1 MLGENITQQSAIKNL
16 MKNLDDSP
24 IVGGWALDSAVYSA
38 SHGRFKNTAD
48 LISWFKNDCESYSV
62 SGDDYG
68 SKNLKADFL
77 QEYCG
82 INLRNDDTGAI
93 TGFDTGGSAVEKTA
107 HSIVPDDNDGNPAG
121 HTIPGITF
129 AYPGFS
135 ENIATYRAYRNEYG
149 QQPYAHYT
157 DQMIRKMQQIVGGIQ
172 FNWARNALEL
182 IEKSYGISLTE
193 AGSLVNRINFNFTY
207 DFDSTL
213 GYTTGSVDRARHSID
228 ITINLR
234 HYLNASGE
242 DGMEPATENRLD
254 RLLAHELVHAV
265 MTANIDSDRNLPHFL
280 KEGLAELVHG
290 ADDTR
295 GGDLL
300 KIVDRDNISGRN
312 KAFALAAEEYNS
324 ECYEG
329 GYALMHYFAKQ
340 SSDYDRVK
348 AGSSWDATNHR
359 VVIDSSFTGTYDFRR
374 LSTNVKQVDASR
386 VTSYIN
392 LWASDDQGQRFDAGS
407 GGTWFNSG
415 SKNDVFYGGSG
426 VDTICFHST
435 DGEDT
440 VYNFES
446 GKDTLYFFD
455 DFYWEK
461 EKVGGDDVT
470 LRHGDGKITLK
481 GAALKKIHIQYSEN
495 VSANYV
501 FGRED
506 RSNIYEYETDDNY
519 IGSSKQTDTII
530 VRQSGVIIDG
540 ASPKLKEIDVVNATR
555 TTDGVTVSHMRS
567 VMGGAGNDTMIA
579 LDARGSVLSGGRG
592 NDRIYL
598 GTGADRI
605 YFAAGDGHDSVYGF
619 EENKDTLVFYDNGKP
634 EKISATKVDLVLRN
648 GQGTV
653 TLRNG
658 AGKKLLLEDGKGK
671 VQKHWF
677 GFDDQNNTYEYEADI
692 NYVGSAKKSD
702 TIIVRKNGAT
712 IDGASAKLKEIDV
725 VNATRTTGGV
735 TVSRIRSVMGGT
747 GNDTLIALDARGSV
761 LSGGSGND
769 RIYLGTGADRV
780 YFASGDGNDSV
791 YGFEANKDV
800 LVLYDN
806 GKPQKVR
813 ATKVDLVLRNGQ
825 GTVTLRNGAGKRLLL
840 EDGKGQVQKYWF
852 GWDDRNNTYEYEQA
866 DNYIGSAQKSDT
878 IIVRQNG
885 VSIDGTSAK
894 LKDID
899 VVNATHTTGG
909 IAVSHMRSVMGG
921 TGNDTLIALDA
932 RGSVLSGGRGND
944 RIYLGTGA
952 DRVYFAAGDGH
963 DSVYG
968 FEENKDT
975 LVLYDNGKPEKIS
988 ATKVDL
994 VLRNG
999 QGTVTL
1005 RNGAGKKLLI
1015 EDGKGQVQ
1023 KYLFGSDDRDNT
1035 YEYETR
1041 VTYVGS
1047 SQRQDTLVVKKTAS
1061 INLQGGHFRDIDVID
1076 ARPSYEAV
1084 HLAGARV
1091 SYGGWGNDT
1100 ISSLA
1105 SSESIL
1111 DGGAGNDTL
1120 AGSAGRDI
1128 FRFGMGYGKDRIVGS
1143 DKKDLLHLFDITD
1156 VNKLAVSAAN
1166 GVLSLNIRGTD
1177 DTVSLSGWSANSLQ
1191 TVRLANGR
1199 EYHFAR
1205 ANNGRMTL
1213 V

>member
-48 LISWFKNDCESYSV
+48 LISWFKSDCESYSV
-62 SGDDYG
+62 SGDDNV

-93 TGFDTGGSAVEKTA
+93 TGFDAGGSTVEKTA

-207 DFDSTL
+207 EFNSTL
-213 GYTTGSVDRARHSID
+213 GYTAGSVDRARRSID

-242 DGMEPATENRLD
+242 DGMEPATKNMLD

-300 KIVDRDNISGRN
+300 KIVDRDNTSGRN

-340 SSDYDRVK
+340 SADYDRVK
-348 AGSSWDATNHR
+348 EGSSWDAVNR
-359 VVIDSSFTGTYDFRR
+359 CVVLDSSFTGRYDFRR
-374 LSTNVKQVDASR
+374 LSTNVKRVDASS
-386 VTSYIN
+386 VTAYISIIAN
-392 LWASDDQGQRFDAGS
+392 NDQGQTFFAGT

-415 SKNDVFYGGSG
+415 DKNDVFYGGAG
-426 VDTICFHST
+426 VDTINFAGT

-446 GKDTLYFFD
+446 GKDILYFFD
-455 DFYWEK
+455 DFYWK
-461 EKVGGDDVT
+461 KGKISGADVT
-470 LRHGDGKITLK
+470 LEHGEGKITLK
-481 GAALKKIHIQYSEN
+481 DAALKKIHIQYSEN
-495 VSANYV
+495 ISSDYI
-501 FGRED
+501 FGRDD
-506 RSNIYEYETDDNY
+506 R
-519 IGSSKQTDTII
+519 
-530 VRQSGVIIDG
+530 
-540 ASPKLKEIDVVNATR
+540 
-555 TTDGVTVSHMRS
+555 
-567 VMGGAGNDTMIA
+567 
-579 LDARGSVLSGGRG
+579 
-592 NDRIYL
+592 
-598 GTGADRI
+598 
-605 YFAAGDGHDSVYGF
+605 
-619 EENKDTLVFYDNGKP
+619 
-634 EKISATKVDLVLRN
+634 
-648 GQGTV
+648 
-653 TLRNG
+653 
-658 AGKKLLLEDGKGK
+658 
-671 VQKHWF
+671 
-677 GFDDQNNTYEYEADI
+677 NNTYEYDPDVC
-692 NYVGSAKKSD
+692 YVGSTKKID
-702 TIIVRKNGAT
+702 TIVVRQNGVS
-712 IDGASAKLKEIDV
+712 IDGASAKLRDIDV

-735 TVSRIRSVMGGT
+735 TVSR
-747 GNDTLIALDARGSV
+747 
-761 LSGGSGND
+761 
-769 RIYLGTGADRV
+769 
-780 YFASGDGNDSV
+780 
-791 YGFEANKDV
+791 
-800 LVLYDN
+800 
-806 GKPQKVR
+806 
-813 ATKVDLVLRNGQ
+813 
-825 GTVTLRNGAGKRLLL
+825 
-840 EDGKGQVQKYWF
+840 
-852 GWDDRNNTYEYEQA
+852 
-866 DNYIGSAQKSDT
+866 
-878 IIVRQNG
+878 
-885 VSIDGTSAK
+885 
-894 LKDID
+894 
-899 VVNATHTTGG
+899 
-909 IAVSHMRSVMGG
+909 MRSVMGG
-921 TGNDTLIALDA
+921 TGDDTLIAKDA
-932 RGSVLSGGRGND
+932 TGSVLNGGRGND

-968 FEENKDT
+968 FEANKDI
-975 LVLYDNGKPEKIS
+975 LVLYDNGKPEKVR

-994 VLRNG
+994 VLQNG

-1015 EDGKGQVQ
+1015 ENGKGQVQ
-1023 KYLFGSDDRDNT
+1023 KYWFGSDDRDNT

-1041 VTYVGS
+1041 MTYVGS
-1047 SQRQDTLVVKKTAS
+1047 SQRRDTLVVKKTAS
-1061 INLQGGHFRDIDVID
+1061 INLQGSHFRDIDVVD
-1076 ARPSYEAV
+1076 ARSSNEDV
-1084 HLAGARV
+1084 HFTGARF
-1091 SYGGWGNDT
+1091 SYGGRGNDT
-1100 ISSLA
+1100 ISAAA

-1111 DGGAGNDTL
+1111 DGGAGSDTL
-1120 AGSAGRDI
+1120 TGSSGRDV

>member
-82 INLRNDDTGAI
+82 INLRNEDTGAI
-93 TGFDTGGSAVEKTA
+93 TGFDTGGSTVEKTA
-107 HSIVPDDNDGNPAG
+107 HSIVPDDNDGNTAG

-207 DFDSTL
+207 EFNSTL
-213 GYTTGSVDRARHSID
+213 GYTAGSVDRARRSID

-290 ADDTR
+290 ADDIR

-300 KIVDRDNISGRN
+300 KIVDRDNTSGRN

-340 SSDYDRVK
+340 SADYDRVK
-348 AGSSWDATNHR
+348 EGSSWDAVNR
-359 VVIDSSFTGTYDFRR
+359 CVVLDSSFTGRYDFRR
-374 LSTNVKQVDASR
+374 LSTNVKRVDASS
-386 VTSYIN
+386 VTAYISIIAN
-392 LWASDDQGQRFDAGS
+392 NDQGQTFFAGT

-415 SKNDVFYGGSG
+415 DKNDVFYGGAG
-426 VDTICFHST
+426 VDTINFAGT

-446 GKDTLYFFD
+446 GKDILYFFD
-455 DFYWEK
+455 DFYWK
-461 EKVGGDDVT
+461 KGKISGADVT
-470 LRHGDGKITLK
+470 LEHGEGKITLK
-481 GAALKKIHIQYSEN
+481 DAALKKIHIQYSEN
-495 VSANYV
+495 ISSDYI
-501 FGRED
+501 FGRDD
-506 RSNIYEYETDDNY
+506 R
-519 IGSSKQTDTII
+519 
-530 VRQSGVIIDG
+530 
-540 ASPKLKEIDVVNATR
+540 
-555 TTDGVTVSHMRS
+555 
-567 VMGGAGNDTMIA
+567 
-579 LDARGSVLSGGRG
+579 
-592 NDRIYL
+592 
-598 GTGADRI
+598 
-605 YFAAGDGHDSVYGF
+605 
-619 EENKDTLVFYDNGKP
+619 
-634 EKISATKVDLVLRN
+634 
-648 GQGTV
+648 
-653 TLRNG
+653 
-658 AGKKLLLEDGKGK
+658 
-671 VQKHWF
+671 
-677 GFDDQNNTYEYEADI
+677 NNTYEYDPDVC
-692 NYVGSAKKSD
+692 YVGSTKKID
-702 TIIVRKNGAT
+702 TIVVRQNGVS
-712 IDGASAKLKEIDV
+712 IDGASAKLRDIDV

-735 TVSRIRSVMGGT
+735 TVSR
-747 GNDTLIALDARGSV
+747 
-761 LSGGSGND
+761 
-769 RIYLGTGADRV
+769 
-780 YFASGDGNDSV
+780 
-791 YGFEANKDV
+791 
-800 LVLYDN
+800 
-806 GKPQKVR
+806 
-813 ATKVDLVLRNGQ
+813 
-825 GTVTLRNGAGKRLLL
+825 
-840 EDGKGQVQKYWF
+840 
-852 GWDDRNNTYEYEQA
+852 
-866 DNYIGSAQKSDT
+866 
-878 IIVRQNG
+878 
-885 VSIDGTSAK
+885 
-894 LKDID
+894 
-899 VVNATHTTGG
+899 
-909 IAVSHMRSVMGG
+909 MRSVMGG
-921 TGNDTLIALDA
+921 TGDDTLIAKDA
-932 RGSVLSGGRGND
+932 TGSVLSGGRGND

-968 FEENKDT
+968 FEANKDILVLYDNGKPEKVRATKVDLVLQNGQGTVTLRNGAGKKLLIEDGKGQIQKYWFGRDDQNNTFDYETDGNYIGSVQKSDTIIVRQNGVSIDGASAKLRDIDVVNATRTTGGVTVSRMRSVMGGTGNDTLIAKDATGRVLNGGRGNDRIYLGTGADRVYFAAGDGHDSVYGFEANKDT

-1015 EDGKGQVQ
+1015 ENGKGQVQ
-1023 KYLFGSDDRDNT
+1023 KYWFGSDDRDNT

-1041 VTYVGS
+1041 MTYVGS
-1047 SQRQDTLVVKKTAS
+1047 SQRRDILVVKKTAS
-1061 INLQGGHFRDIDVID
+1061 INLQGSHFRDIDVVD
-1076 ARPSYEAV
+1076 ARSSNEDV
-1084 HLAGARV
+1084 HFTGARF
-1091 SYGGWGNDT
+1091 SYGGRGNDT
-1100 ISSLA
+1100 ISAAA

-1111 DGGAGNDTL
+1111 DGGAGSDTL
-1120 AGSAGRDI
+1120 TGSSGRDV